1 MVKDKKIYTRVDFKW
16 NEETQKYE
24 TINESSYNYNGPIS
38 YLQRGERDL
47 PGIGGGDQPAAPRG
61 GGAAPRLGG
70 GAAPRLGGGA
80 APRLGGRGNLPG
92 LLGDRGSLG
101 VGGKGIG
108 SLLGRPTLPAIPE
121 AVSSGKGGI
130 IEDVPV
136 QQVGAPTVVGG
147 TLIPLNIGDLWT
159 GMQSEDA
166 ILDTSKVTTGY
177 FTGGGGTL
185 DNTEIYTS
193 SLADTNEG
201 YYFNIAQKHPE
212 SSSVATQFSV
222 AYGHAGGSGSL
233 TDGGSVEGKTKAI
246 YGQWASALL
255 DESEVSGGF
264 LISKAGTS
272 GVHYSASAKDEDIYA
287 FVGKRSLSK
296 DRLNKKNWTIVLS
309 GSNSVGSGSQ
319 LLHLTDDSNT
329 VTATATVAGP
339 RYNIVSGSQGSVQTA
354 AATRTYGWFFPEMS
368 AMIFSGAE
376 LSASIPGYAAG
387 INMTA
392 SFNKG
397 GTDAS
402 FVSCSGFAPNLSVIG
417 NSKNA
422 LRFIN
427 CLQKDGTYLKFRSE
441 EDQLSVSYF
450 CRVKTTNMNFS
461 NNPTF
466 VSGSANEIR
475 HRSMWGNP
483 VTYISGIGLYGTNGQ
498 LVAIGKLST
507 PLKKNFNSEAT
518 IKVKLTY

>member
-1 MVKDKKIYTRVDFKW
+1 
-16 NEETQKYE
+16 
-24 TINESSYNYNGPIS
+24 
-38 YLQRGERDL
+38 
-47 PGIGGGDQPAAPRG
+47 
-61 GGAAPRLGG
+61 
-70 GAAPRLGGGA
+70 
-80 APRLGGRGNLPG
+80 
-92 LLGDRGSLG
+92 
-101 VGGKGIG
+101 
-108 SLLGRPTLPAIPE
+108 
-121 AVSSGKGGI
+121 
-130 IEDVPV
+130 
-136 QQVGAPTVVGG
+136 
-147 TLIPLNIGDLWT
+147 
-159 GMQSEDA
+159 
-166 ILDTSKVTTGY
+166 
-177 FTGGGGTL
+177 
-185 DNTEIYTS
+185 
-193 SLADTNEG
+193 
-201 YYFNIAQKHPE
+201 
-212 SSSVATQFSV
+212 
-222 AYGHAGGSGSL
+222 
-233 TDGGSVEGKTKAI
+233 
-246 YGQWASALL
+246 
-255 DESEVSGGF
+255 
-264 LISKAGTS
+264 
-272 GVHYSASAKDEDIYA
+272 
-287 FVGKRSLSK
+287 
-296 DRLNKKNWTIVLS
+296 
-309 GSNSVGSGSQ
+309 
-319 LLHLTDDSNT
+319 
-329 VTATATVAGP
+329 
-339 RYNIVSGSQGSVQTA
+339 
-354 AATRTYGWFFPEMS
+354 
-368 AMIFSGAE
+368 MIFSGAE